1 VAGSIVVDARCAVE
15 GVAQESPVLND
26 PVILLIAVAG
36 FLLLEV
42 DDLLADNG
50 EQHRCP
56 HAEDEEDTFVVH
68 GFGSVDFD
76 RGNTVKWHAEFV
88 GSAC

>member
-1 VAGSIVVDARCAVE
+1 MLD
-15 GVAQESPVLND
+15 D
-26 PVILLIAVAG
+26 PVILLVAVAG

-42 DDLLADNG
+42 NDLLADNG

-68 GFGSVDFD
+68 GFGSVDLD
-76 RGNTVKWHAEFV
+76 RGDTVKRNAEFV
-88 GSAC
+88 CGTCG